1 MLSGPDVPITEQLK
15 NFRSVLGQ
23 KSDPTFALIQYQ
35 ESDGLARFVRFR
47 SEKEHAAHE
56 KLRTEEL
63 AKAKKAGEESLKA
76 KSDSQKQNFEKRLE
90 EHKKTVGE
98 LSAAA
103 LANPTREGAANQPQ
117 RPEPRPQFRQQQQ
130 QKPSA
135 PVKGAE
141 KPADTTKQTEKPADA
156 AS

>member
-23 KSDPTFALIQYQ
+23 KSDPTFALIHYQ
-35 ESDGLARFVRFR
+35 ESDGLARFIRMR

-56 KLRTEEL
+56 KLRAEEL
-63 AKAKKAGEESLKA
+63 DKAKKAGEEALQRKA
-76 KSDSQKQNFEKRLE
+76 DSQKQSFEKRLE

-98 LSAAA
+98 LSNAA
-103 LANPTREGAANQPQ
+103 LSNPNREGTSGPQ

-130 QKPSA
+130 QRPAANKA
-135 PVKGAE
+135 AAE
-141 KPADTTKQTEKPADA
+141 KPAAPA
-156 AS
+156 S